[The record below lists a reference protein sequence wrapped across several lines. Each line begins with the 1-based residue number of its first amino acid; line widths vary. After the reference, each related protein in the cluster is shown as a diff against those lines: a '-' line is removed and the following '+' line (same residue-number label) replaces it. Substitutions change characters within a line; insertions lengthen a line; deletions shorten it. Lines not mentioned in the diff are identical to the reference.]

1 MSFVVPSAGGVL
13 QILPGNNVSIT
24 GTNQYPIINSSG
36 GGGGGGGNITAG
48 VGIGFN
54 TVNSNTTITNTGVV
68 ELYGSNGGISILSNS
83 GGQYTLSNTGVTLLE
98 VNQDSGLYINATT
111 GDLSLDYIAQFV
123 GGNGI
128 TVSTSN
134 FTYDHTYTFDITG
147 VVSVLNNTSNDYYGL
162 DFLTFDGNSQAV
174 VLSSYIDWDY
184 SAFSLSNSAGGK
196 LNISPQ
202 TGDQNYYSDDDS
214 FFYDDGYMIMTT
226 IPLSL
231 NANLANLGLVTYTFT
246 IDIDESSM
254 SFSTGK
260 DPLQACVIYTY
271 SDNASNVIK
280 WTRDITSV
288 KDGTDY
294 LGQTHRYDTFSFQ
307 RTNWPSAF
315 TWTVEYI
322 NVQSS
327 GTPSFTIA
335 WTTTLAGTGY

>member
-13 QILPGNNVSIT
+13 QILPGNNVTIT
-24 GTNQYPIINSSG
+24 GTNQYPVINSS

-48 VGIGFN
+48 IGIGFN

-68 ELYGSNGGISILSNS
+68 ELDGSNGGISVTSNS

-98 VNQDSGLYINATT
+98 VNTDSGLSINATT
-111 GDLSLDYIAQFV
+111 GDLSLDYLAQFI

-134 FTYDHTYTFDITG
+134 FTDNYTYYFDSTG
-147 VVSVLNNTSNDYYGL
+147 VASVLQNTSNEYYGI

-174 VLSSYIDWDY
+174 ILSSYIDWDY
-184 SAFSLSNSAGGK
+184 SSFCLSNSGGGE

-202 TGDQNYYSDDDS
+202 TSDQNYSSDNDS
-214 FFYDDGYMIMTT
+214 YFYDDGYMYMTT
-226 IPLSL
+226 IPL
-231 NANLANLGLVTYTFT
+231 NANLASGGLITYTFT
-246 IDIDESSM
+246 IDIDESTM
-254 SFSTGK
+254 SFTSDK
-260 DPLQACVIYTY
+260 DSLQACIIYTY
-271 SDNASNVIK
+271 SDAEATNVIK

-288 KDGTDY
+288 KDGSDY
-294 LGQTHRYDTFSFQ
+294 LGQTNRYDTFSFQ
-307 RTNWPSAF
+307 RTNWPSNF

-322 NVQSS
+322 NIQSS